1 MYSQAIAGDAS
12 DASLFANRS
21 AAHLALG
28 LYEAALTDAQQA
40 ATLRPEWAKAYY
52 RLACAYSALSQWG
65 AAVAALARCLELEPG
80 AADVSAKLGAARARA
95 DAETAARAAQ
105 AACERRGIA
114 AKLRAARRADHRLAQ
129 LNQFK
134 QSMAAPDW
142 ELEDLEW

>member
-1 MYSQAIAGDAS
+1 MYSQAIAGDAG

-28 LYEAALTDAQQA
+28 LFEAALSDAQQA
-40 ATLRPEWAKAYY
+40 ATLRPEWAKGHY
-52 RLACAYSALSQWG
+52 RLGCALSALSQWSG
-65 AAVAALARCLELEPG
+65 AAAALARCLELDPG
-80 AADVSAKLGAARARA
+80 ALDASAKYAAAKARA
-95 DAETAARAAQ
+95 DGETAARAAQ

-114 AKLRAARRADHRLAQ
+114 AKLRAARHADHQLAQ

-142 ELEDLEW
+142 DLEDLEW